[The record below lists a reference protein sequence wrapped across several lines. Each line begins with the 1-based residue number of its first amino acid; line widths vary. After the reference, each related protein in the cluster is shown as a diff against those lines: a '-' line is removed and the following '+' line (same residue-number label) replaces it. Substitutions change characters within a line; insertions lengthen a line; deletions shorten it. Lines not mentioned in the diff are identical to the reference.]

1 MGVTLKITSN
11 PGKSI
16 KLEAKK
22 LAFAYLKPVFDSHKK
37 EEILMLEQSTQGD
50 FQRIFFRYR
59 DAPPG
64 LKPIIVH
71 WFMLANNVTD
81 SVHLFIFQSPA
92 DTWDANWAKYG
103 PPILGKLNVV
113 VSMPSQ

>member
-1 MGVTLKITSN
+1 MGVTLKITGN

-22 LAFAYLKPVFDSHKK
+22 LAFAYLKPVLDSHKK
-37 EEILMLEQSTQGD
+37 EEILMLEQS
-50 FQRIFFRYR
+50 IFFLYG

-64 LKPIIVH
+64 LKPIIVQ
-71 WFMLANNVTD
+71 WLMLANNVTD
-81 SVHLFIFQSPA
+81 SVHQFIFESPA
-92 DTWDANWAKYG
+92 DTWDENWAKYG

-113 VSMPSQ
+113 ASMPSQ